1 MHRKINYVL
10 SIIAVTIFIVVGIAM
25 IYRFKNINNNKKVSA
40 KLANNETIELRA
52 NKINESNEEIYID
65 FNNIS
70 IASMTLE
77 IFFDANNLEYDNN
90 MKNTNYSDGRLLYT
104 WVSDT
109 GKNKQIGEL
118 GPFKFKI
125 KNTLN
130 NMTGKITVAGE
141 FYNET
146 GERINIDSKSI
157 NVYSNLQE
165 NSESQENTTTQ
176 NNKENTQNKNDSEN
190 NMDNTN
196 ISTDNTNLA
205 VLRLNYEGIS
215 PDFSKEVKEY
225 YIVVDDK
232 LNKFDITAIAENPNS
247 MVEITGNENLKQ
259 GLNIININVKS
270 EDKTK
275 ETNYKIYV
283 TKTSNKENA
292 NANLENLAV
301 EHGTLN
307 PEFAPTETNYK
318 VEVSNDIENVNIL
331 AVPERIDAKVN
342 INKNSKLEVG
352 DNTVEITVTAEDGI
366 TKKKYTIIVHR
377 RNNEE
382 EKEKE
387 DNVKQ
392 QAQKLSA
399 ILQQSNNINDNSE
412 KINEDTDT
420 EIVNEEKDTEKEKNT
435 KEDIYVYSSAGI
447 AIAIIIICF
456 LYERSKRKNIKNKEN
471 K

>member
-1 MHRKINYVL
+1 MQRKINYVL
-10 SIIAVTIFIVVGIAM
+10 SIIAITIFIVVGIVMAC
-25 IYRFKNINNNKKVSA
+25 RFKNINNNKSVSA
-40 KLANNETIELRA
+40 KLANNGTIELMT

-65 FNNIS
+65 FNKMS

-90 MKNTNYSDGRLLYT
+90 MENTNYSDGRLLYT

-109 GKNKQIGEL
+109 GKNKQVGEI

-130 NMTGKITVAGE
+130 NITGKITVAGE
-141 FYNET
+141 FYNEAV
-146 GERINIDSKSI
+146 ERINIDSKSI

-165 NSESQENTTTQ
+165 NSENKGNTETQ
-176 NNKENTQNKNDSEN
+176 NNKENTQNKNSSAN
-190 NMDNTN
+190 NIDNIN
-196 ISTDNTNLA
+196 ISKDNTNLA
-205 VLRLNYEGIS
+205 VLRLNYEGVS
-215 PDFSKEVKEY
+215 PDFSKDIKEY

-232 LNKFDITAIAENPNS
+232 INKFDITAIAENSNS
-247 MVEITGNENLKQ
+247 IVSITGNENLKH
-259 GLNIININVKS
+259 GLNTININVKS
-270 EDKTK
+270 EDRTK

-307 PEFAPTETNYK
+307 PEFKPNEINYK
-318 VEVSNDIENVNIL
+318 VEVSNNIESVNIL
-331 AVPERIDAKVN
+331 AVPERINAKVN
-342 INKNSKLEVG
+342 INQSDKLEVG
-352 DNTVEITVTAEDGI
+352 NNVVEITVTAEDGI
-366 TKKKYTIIVHR
+366 TKKKYTVIVHR

-392 QAQKLSA
+392 QVQKLSA
-399 ILQQSNNINDNSE
+399 ILQQNNNINDNSE
-412 KINEDTDT
+412 EIKEDTDA
-420 EIVNEEKDTEKEKNT
+420 EIANEEKDTEIEKN
-435 KEDIYVYSSAGI
+435 KRENIYVYSSGGI
-447 AIAIIIICF
+447 AIFIIIICS
-456 LYERSKRKNIKNKEN
+456 LYDRRKKRK
-471 K
+471 